1 MHKVPALSSPPAG
14 GKNPIG
20 KKERYMKNR
29 ENQYDYEHEVHHA
42 TRSGMS
48 VVTGLLIGGL
58 IGAGVALLMAPRSG
72 EETRAELRNKAME
85 YRDRTKDA
93 LNETVSQAKSK
104 AGEIQQ
110 GVVEKAEDLK
120 RRGKQTA
127 AQQLDHVA
135 QAAEAGKS
143 KVQEY

>member
-1 MHKVPALSSPPAG
+1 
-14 GKNPIG
+14 
-20 KKERYMKNR
+20 MKNR
-29 ENQYDYEHEVHHA
+29 KQQYEYEHEMQHA

-48 VVTGLLIGGL
+48 VVTGLLVGGL

-72 EETRAELRNKAME
+72 EETRAEIRDKAME
-85 YRDRTKDA
+85 YRDRTKDVV
-93 LNETVSQAKSK
+93 NETVSQAKSK
-104 AGEIQQ
+104 AGELKE
-110 GVVEKAEDLK
+110 GVLEKADDLK

-135 QAAEAGKS
+135 QAAETGKS

>member
-1 MHKVPALSSPPAG
+1 MLEKCQH
-14 GKNPIG
+14 NPVHPRWHNTNWN
-20 KKERYMKNR
+20 KEKDMKNR
-29 ENQYDYEHEVHHA
+29 QDEYDYEHELQH
-42 TRSGMS
+42 TSRSGMS

-72 EETRAELRNKAME
+72 EETRAEIRNKAME

-93 LNETVSQAKSK
+93 VNETVTQAKSK
-104 AGEIQQ
+104 ADELKQ
-110 GVVEKAEDLK
+110 GVVEKADDLK

-127 AQQLDHVA
+127 TQQLDNVA

-143 KVQEY
+143 KVQEF

>member
-1 MHKVPALSSPPAG
+1 
-14 GKNPIG
+14 
-20 KKERYMKNR
+20 MKNR
-29 ENQYDYEHEVHHA
+29 KQQYEYEHEMQHA

-48 VVTGLLIGGL
+48 VVTGLLVGGL

-72 EETRAELRNKAME
+72 EETRAEIRDKAIE
-85 YRDRTKDA
+85 YRDRTKDVV
-93 LNETVSQAKSK
+93 NETVSQAKSK
-104 AGEIQQ
+104 AGELKE
-110 GVVEKAEDLK
+110 GVLEKADDLK

-135 QAAEAGKS
+135 QAAETGKS

>member
-1 MHKVPALSSPPAG
+1 
-14 GKNPIG
+14 
-20 KKERYMKNR
+20 MKNR
-29 ENQYDYEHEVHHA
+29 KQQYEYEHEMQHA

-48 VVTGLLIGGL
+48 VVTGLLVGGL

-72 EETRAELRNKAME
+72 EETRAEIREKAME
-85 YRDRTKDA
+85 YRDRTKDVV
-93 LNETVSQAKSK
+93 NETVSQARSK
-104 AGEIQQ
+104 AGELKE
-110 GVVEKAEDLK
+110 GVLEKADDLK

-135 QAAEAGKS
+135 QAAETGKS

>member
-1 MHKVPALSSPPAG
+1 
-14 GKNPIG
+14 
-20 KKERYMKNR
+20 MKNR
-29 ENQYDYEHEVHHA
+29 KHQYEYEHEMQHA

-48 VVTGLLIGGL
+48 VVTGLLVGGL

-72 EETRAELRNKAME
+72 EETRAELRDKAME
-85 YRDRTKDA
+85 YRDRTKDVV
-93 LNETVSQAKSK
+93 NETMSQAKSK
-104 AGEIQQ
+104 ADELKG
-110 GVVEKAEDLK
+110 GVLEKAEDLK

-135 QAAEAGKS
+135 QAAETGKS

>member
-1 MHKVPALSSPPAG
+1 
-14 GKNPIG
+14 
-20 KKERYMKNR
+20 MKDR
-29 ENQYDYEHEVHHA
+29 KHQYEYEHDMQHA

-58 IGAGVALLMAPRSG
+58 VGAGVALLMAPRSG

-85 YRDRTKDA
+85 YRDRTKDVV
-93 LNETVSQAKSK
+93 NETVSQAKSK
-104 AGEIQQ
+104 ADDLKE
-110 GVVEKAEDLK
+110 GVLEKADDLK

-127 AQQLDHVA
+127 SQQLDRMA
-135 QAAEAGKS
+135 QAAETGKS

>member
-1 MHKVPALSSPPAG
+1 
-14 GKNPIG
+14 
-20 KKERYMKNR
+20 MKNR
-29 ENQYDYEHEVHHA
+29 KHQYEYEHEMQHA

-48 VVTGLLIGGL
+48 VVTGLLVGGL

-72 EETRAELRNKAME
+72 EETRAEIRDKAME
-85 YRDRTKDA
+85 YRDRTKDVV
-93 LNETVSQAKSK
+93 NETVSQARSK
-104 AGEIQQ
+104 AGELKE
-110 GVVEKAEDLK
+110 GVLEKADDLK

-135 QAAEAGKS
+135 QAAETGKS

>member
-1 MHKVPALSSPPAG
+1 
-14 GKNPIG
+14 
-20 KKERYMKNR
+20 MKNR
-29 ENQYDYEHEVHHA
+29 KQQYDYEHEMQPA
-42 TRSGMS
+42 TRSGVS
-48 VVTGLLIGGL
+48 VFTGLLIGGL

-72 EETRAELRNKAME
+72 EETRAEIRNKAME
-85 YRDRTKDA
+85 YRDRTKDVV
-93 LNETVSQAKSK
+93 NETVSQARSK
-104 AGEIQQ
+104 ADEVKD
-110 GVVEKAEDLK
+110 GVLEKAEDLK